1 MQSLNSKGQLRIFTG
16 NCSDISLA
24 WTNAKITPQTPIEH
38 NTSVNISCDR
48 KYINLGTGSARCYD
62 GNLMEMVSNSSA
74 QPNCV
79 KSSNVKSLT
88 NYIRPWKIERKWNM
102 SWEHMFYYIFRL
114 FITIT
119 ITTATISK
127 VWHRELRNKLIDKW
141 EIKMVRN

>member
-62 GNLMEMVSNSSA
+62 GNLMEIVSNSSA

-79 KSSNVKSLT
+79 KPSNVESLT
-88 NYIRPWKIERKWNM
+88 NPAMITLCHERLKESETCPGNTC
-102 SWEHMFYYIFRL
+102 F
-114 FITIT
+114 
-119 ITTATISK
+119 TTYLGFS
-127 VWHRELRNKLIDKW
+127 
-141 EIKMVRN
+141 